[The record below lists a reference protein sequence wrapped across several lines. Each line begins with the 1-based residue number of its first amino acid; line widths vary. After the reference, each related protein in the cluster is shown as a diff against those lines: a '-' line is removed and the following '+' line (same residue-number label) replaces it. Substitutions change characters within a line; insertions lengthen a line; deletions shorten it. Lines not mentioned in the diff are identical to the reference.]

1 MAERTN
7 GKTKIKCKW
16 KFIAPGDRRRF
27 RTFKYFINFL
37 LASVLCGSQE
47 RYRMKAR
54 RVSEKKWLEEDG
66 RRIAKW
72 NGRSRGFLS
81 IFFFQGERAYRYR
94 NVIKTSKW
102 LWIAS
107 RVTSLTSAFFYPFR
121 HFFPLL
127 KRKVPEMY
135 FTDFLNSIICS
146 STTLIFKRV
155 NMNFLTFFYTE
166 SFKSD

>member
-1 MAERTN
+1 MCFPSFYLPRPSFPRMAERTN

-54 RVSEKKWLEEDG
+54 RVSEKKCLEEDG

-81 IFFFQGERAYRYR
+81 IFFFQGERTYRYR

-107 RVTSLTSAFFYPFR
+107 RVTSLTSAFFIPLGIFFLYLKGKYPR
-121 HFFPLL
+121 CTSPI
-127 KRKVPEMY
+127 
-135 FTDFLNSIICS
+135 FLI
-146 STTLIFKRV
+146 L
-155 NMNFLTFFYTE
+155 
-166 SFKSD
+166 

>member
-1 MAERTN
+1 MAERTSERTN

-54 RVSEKKWLEEDG
+54 RVSEKKWLEEG
-66 RRIAKW
+66 SKRIAKW

-81 IFFFQGERAYRYR
+81 IFFFSFFFQGERSYRYR

-107 RVTSLTSAFFYPFR
+107 RVASLASALLHRFG
-121 HFFPLL
+121 HFFPVLSPPSTGASRL
-127 KRKVPEMY
+127 DACFAAIVR
-135 FTDFLNSIICS
+135 LSCS
-146 STTLIFKRV
+146 
-155 NMNFLTFFYTE
+155 E
-166 SFKSD
+166 E